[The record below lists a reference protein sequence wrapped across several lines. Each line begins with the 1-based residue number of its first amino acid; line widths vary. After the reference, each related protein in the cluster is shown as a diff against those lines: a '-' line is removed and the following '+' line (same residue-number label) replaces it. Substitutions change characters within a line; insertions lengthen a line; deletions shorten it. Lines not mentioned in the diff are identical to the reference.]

1 MPSSRSKPLPNAVH
15 GASAGSTVAPAT
27 RTTPAASTASTASA
41 GRGAPA
47 ARVGSH
53 GDDGLPALLD
63 VSALRE
69 AFRVGRNERLEAF
82 RRTQRVLP
90 LLHGLVRVTDQA
102 LTGLWAQCGAPP
114 DWALVGVGGYGRGE
128 LHPCSDVDLLILLPD
143 GELGELA
150 CREADRTRFIER
162 FVGACWDIGLTIGH
176 AVRTPKICRAEALND
191 LTVLTSLMERRR
203 ITGSHEVM
211 AALDAVMDG
220 NLITPAD
227 FLREK
232 LLEMQLRH
240 QKFEDTPYSLEPNC
254 KESPGALRDL
264 QTIAWVARAADLG
277 KSWDALVDSHVIEPR
292 EAFEL
297 KRHETFLKRVRAWL
311 HIVANRREDRLVF
324 DLQTAVARDMGFRS
338 SDERA
343 LSEALMHR
351 YYLAAKMIT
360 QLSTIL
366 LQQIEQRVLGGPAGE
381 VQIIDEAFARIGDR
395 LEIRRDDAF
404 ERDPHLI
411 LRAFL
416 QIAGHSGLSGMTAR
430 TLRALWHARFR
441 IDARFRRD
449 PVNRASFLALLK
461 APRGV
466 THELRRMNDWSVLGR
481 YLPPFRRIVGRMQ
494 HDLFHV
500 YTVDQHILMVVRNL
514 RRFML
519 AEHAHEYPLCS
530 ELMAGF
536 ERPWLLVVAAL
547 FHDIAKGRGGDHS
560 VLGAVD
566 VLRFCRQHGI
576 DGEDRALLEFLVRQH
591 LAMSMT
597 AQKQDIS
604 DPEVIRRF
612 AETVGSDRRL
622 VALYLLTVADIRGT
636 SSKVWNAW
644 KGKLLEDLFHLTRAH
659 LAGNRLVPAERFD
672 SRRTEAT
679 RLLKEAG
686 LRYADYEAFWNT
698 LDLGYFL
705 RNEPADIAWH
715 TQALYREGGGRPVVK
730 ARTSSLG
737 DAFEIVVC
745 TPDQPGL
752 FARICHFFDRRNLS
766 IVEAR
771 IHTTASGNALDSF
784 VVVDPDRT
792 GHYRDALRELE
803 ADLADLLAL
812 NQAVDALPQAP
823 EARLSRRSRAF
834 PLPPKVD
841 LRPDERGRRF
851 LLTVTA
857 TDRTGLLYEM
867 ARILARNGLDV
878 SGARVTTLGERAED
892 NFTIEGQRLGE
903 EKVRLAL
910 ERELLAALAT
920 RP

>member
-1 MPSSRSKPLPNAVH
+1 MRDESLAVDEDPA
-15 GASAGSTVAPAT
+15 GTAGGSEPTSAI
-27 RTTPAASTASTASA
+27 
-41 GRGAPA
+41 
-47 ARVGSH
+47 
-53 GDDGLPALLD
+53 LD
-63 VSALRE
+63 VSALRQ
-69 AFRVGRNERLEAF
+69 AYRVGRQERLEIF

-90 LLHGLVRVTDQA
+90 LLHGLARVTDQA
-102 LTGLWAQCGAPP
+102 LTALWAQCGAPAN
-114 DWALVGVGGYGRGE
+114 WALLGVGGYGRGE
-128 LHPCSDVDLLILLPD
+128 LHPGSDVDLLILLPD
-143 GELGELA
+143 GELGDIA

-176 AVRTPKICRAEALND
+176 AVRTPKICRSEALND
-191 LTVLTSLMERRR
+191 LTVMTSLMERRR
-203 ITGSHEVM
+203 IIGSREVATALDEVM
-211 AALDAVMDG
+211 TDIIA
-220 NLITPAD
+220 PAD

-232 LLEMQLRH
+232 LLEMQQRH

-264 QTIAWVARAADLG
+264 QTIAWTARAADLG

-324 DLQTAVARDMGFRS
+324 DLQTAVAREMGFHSR
-338 SDERA
+338 DARG

-381 VQIIDEAFARIGDR
+381 VQAIDEDFARIGDL

-411 LRAFL
+411 LKAFL
-416 QIAGHSGLSGMTAR
+416 RIAGHSGLSGMTAR

-441 IDARFRRD
+441 IDAEFRRD
-449 PVNRASFLALLK
+449 PVNRANFLALLK

-466 THELRRMNDWSVLGR
+466 THELRRMNEWSVLGR

-536 ERPWLLVVAAL
+536 DRPWLLIVAAL

-560 VLGAVD
+560 KLGAID
-566 VLRFCRQHGI
+566 ILRFCRQHGI
-576 DGEDRALLEFLVRQH
+576 EGEDRALLAFLVQQH

-612 AETVGSDRRL
+612 AEIVGSDRHL

-659 LAGNRLVPAERFD
+659 LAGDRLVAAERFD
-672 SRRTEAT
+672 TRRTEA
-679 RLLKEAG
+679 RQLLEAAG
-686 LRYADYEAFWNT
+686 LRYADYEAFWNS

-715 TQALYREGGGRPVVK
+715 TEALYREGGGRPVVK
-730 ARTSSLG
+730 ARLSPLG

-752 FARICHFFDRRNLS
+752 FARICHYFDRRNLS
-766 IVEAR
+766 ILEAR

-784 VVVDPDRT
+784 VVVDPEHT
-792 GHYRDALRELE
+792 TNYREMLRVLE
-803 ADLADLLAL
+803 ADLADLLGL
-812 NQAVDALPQAP
+812 NQPVEELPQAP
-823 EARLSRRSRAF
+823 VARLSRRSRAF

-857 TDRTGLLYEM
+857 TDRTGLLYEV

-903 EKVRLAL
+903 EKVRVGL
-910 ERELLAALAT
+910 ERELLAALST